1 MWKVRSILSDME
13 SSQSG
18 HDAAAQLAEAEG
30 LRSRLATGLRL
41 PAGFHVVL
49 GVTTA
54 AQMAASALGIG
65 AQTGA
70 GLALVAFG
78 CVLFLVVAAVLG
90 WRFRAINGVWVG
102 GLLARSVLGMT
113 TAASWAYGLP
123 FAGAVWAALAGRGW
137 LAVLI
142 SVAGGA
148 AYAVTARRWWATY
161 QQDPAA
167 HARGETAIVIG
178 TVLVGMAAGVIVL
191 VGLAR

>member
-1 MWKVRSILSDME
+1 ME
-13 SSQSG
+13 SSDSRQ
-18 HDAAAQLAEAEG
+18 DAAAQLAEAEG
-30 LRSRLATGLRL
+30 LRLRLATGLRL

-54 AQMAASALGIG
+54 VQMAATGVGIG

-70 GLALVAFG
+70 GLLLVG
-78 CVLFLVVAAVLG
+78 CGCALFLVVAALLA

-113 TAASWAYGLP
+113 TAASWAYGVP
-123 FAGAVWAALAGRGW
+123 FAFAVWAALAGQGW

-148 AYAVTARRWWATY
+148 AYAVVARRWWAAY
-161 QQDPAA
+161 RQDPAA
-167 HARGETAIVIG
+167 HAEGETA
-178 TVLVGMAAGVIVL
+178 TVMVALVVATAAGVVVL

>member
-1 MWKVRSILSDME
+1 ME

-18 HDAAAQLAEAEG
+18 QDAAAQLAEAEG

-54 AQMAASALGIG
+54 VQMSAATLGVG

-70 GLALVAFG
+70 GLLLVGSGCAF
-78 CVLFLVVAAVLG
+78 FLAVAAVLG

-123 FAGAVWAALAGRGW
+123 FAFAVWAALAGRGW

-148 AYAVTARRWWATY
+148 AYAVAARRWWAAY
-161 QQDPAA
+161 RQDPAA
-167 HARGETAIVIG
+167 HAQGETA
-178 TVLVGMAAGVIVL
+178 TVMVAVVVAIAAGVFVL